1 MSKEDAKELAEME
14 AIIRTLRG
22 EICEYEKLMVARDN
36 TISVKSRQIEAMEK
50 TLAEVSNELEDNR
63 RDADVHSQY

>member
-36 TISVKSRQIEAMEK
+36 TISVKSRQIEAMERAIAVM
-50 TLAEVSNELEDNR
+50 LMW
-63 RDADVHSQY
+63 HSQY